1 MCIKGEKIMKKY
13 KEKLKEWIKVITSLI
28 FLAIFM
34 FLIYGFMLIGCAMDE
49 YGCYRMH
56 MQSIV
61 EVPYEPR

>member
-1 MCIKGEKIMKKY
+1 MRIDINKIKS
-13 KEKLKEWIKVITSLI
+13 KLREWIEVIPSLI

-34 FLIYGFMLIGCAMDE
+34 FLMYGFMLIGCAMDE

-61 EVPYEPR
+61 EVPYEPK